1 MRALYAI
8 ALFEARQRLKLLST
22 WIYFL
27 SFLAL
32 AMLWVAA
39 AGGAFKD
46 VTISFG
52 GRVLVN
58 GPRQVALSSSLLG
71 CFGIVVAAAM
81 MGRSVQQDFEYETHH
96 FFFSAPIPKYAY
108 VFGRFLGA
116 LATMA
121 VVYVAIVLGSLLG
134 ALLPGVDPSRIGPFT
149 ALAYLAPYVL
159 TLLPNLFIFG
169 AIFFILAALT
179 RRMLPVYVAGVVMMI
194 GYLVAPSLARDL
206 DYKTLAALIDPFGT
220 TALIRLTE
228 YWTIAERNT
237 RQVPFEG
244 VYLANRL
251 IWSAFSVVVLLLGYW
266 RFSFVSS
273 PASRRSAAR
282 GEGETAAYTV
292 ANTATNTAAPAGATK
307 EAPDFAA
314 RSLAMLLLKST
325 WLDLRESV
333 KNVYFAVIALAGVLV
348 LVVSSLDLGAIYGT
362 RTYPVTY
369 MVLELIRDV
378 FALFLLIVTTF
389 YAGEMVWR
397 EREARMAQML
407 DALPVPSW
415 LPLAAKTLAL
425 VGLQALLL
433 LVAMVC
439 GMLIQLFR
447 GYVALE
453 PGLYLT
459 TLFGLLLPRFALVA
473 ALAIAVQAILNHKYL
488 GYFVL
493 VLYYIAS
500 ITLSSLGLDHPML
513 LYGALPDVTY
523 SAMNG
528 FGHHLAL
535 QRTLL
540 VYWGG
545 AALVL
550 LAVALVLW
558 PRGLADSFRNRLQLA
573 RQRLSPGVLGA
584 LGLGALLFACSGAL
598 LWYNLEHVGAY
609 QSAWTRDRLQAE
621 YELRYR
627 RYAKIA
633 QPRVT
638 DVNLQVDIMPATRT
652 LKVKGAYQ
660 LENRSGAPVTELFV
674 SQQPGPTLRLRFPQQ
689 ANSAVKLLAADAER
703 GFYRYALATPMAP
716 GARIALEFELDDA
729 PGGVLG
735 LGRETAV
742 VANGTFFSNAILPH
756 IGYQASR
763 ELQDDRDRKRHGL
776 APKERMAARDDAAA
790 QANNYIGSD
799 ADWVRFDAVV
809 STSLDQI
816 VVAPGTLDSEWMA
829 RGRHYF
835 HYRMDKPTL
844 NFYTF
849 QSARYEV
856 RHDRWQD
863 VTIDVYYQP
872 GHDFNVDRMIRGA
885 KAALEYGSKQF
896 GPYQHREL
904 RIAEF
909 PRYASYAQAA
919 PGVIAFSESAGFI
932 AKVDPESRND
942 LDYPYYITAHEV
954 GHQWWAHQLV
964 GADSRGATVLSESL
978 AEYTALMTMRRTF
991 GSSKMRRFLRYD
1003 LDEYL
1008 MGRAVETKK
1017 ELPLAQNENQPYIHY
1032 RKGSLAMYLLQDLL
1046 GEDVVNGVLHQLL
1059 LEHAFRGPPY
1069 PTVSLLVDKL
1079 RAVTP
1084 PDKAYLID
1092 DLFESIVLYGNRADS
1107 AGARRRPDGKYEV
1120 TIRATAGKVR
1130 AGELG
1135 EEREV
1140 PLKDWIEFGVD
1151 DDNGNPLA
1159 RERRLVDRHAQT
1171 VNLVVEGRPARA
1183 GIDPDNKLI
1192 DRKPT
1197 DNMVPVDM
1205 Q

>member
-22 WIYFL
+22 WIYFF

-46 VTISFG
+46 ITISFG

-121 VVYVAIVLGSLLG
+121 VIYVAIVLGNLLG
-134 ALLPGVDPSRIGPFT
+134 ALLPGVDPSRVGPFT
-149 ALAYLAPYVL
+149 ALAYVAPYFL

-220 TALIRLTE
+220 TSLIRLTE
-228 YWTIAERNT
+228 YWSIAERNT
-237 RQVPFEG
+237 RQVDLEG

-251 IWSAFSVVVLLLGYW
+251 IWGAFSAVVLLLGYW

-273 PASRRSAAR
+273 PASRRAAAR
-282 GEGETAAYTV
+282 GEGETSANV
-292 ANTATNTAAPAGATK
+292 APPAGATT

-314 RSLAMLLLKST
+314 RNLGMLLLKST

-348 LVVSSLDLGAIYGT
+348 LVVSSLDLGAIFGT
-362 RTYPVTY
+362 KTYPVTY

-397 EREARMAQML
+397 EREARMSLML

-433 LVAMVC
+433 LVAMLC
-439 GMLIQLFR
+439 GMLIQLFH

-453 PGLYLT
+453 PGLYLF
-459 TLFGLLLPRFALVA
+459 TLFGMLLPKYALVA

-528 FGHHLAL
+528 YGHHLAL

-550 LAVALVLW
+550 LAAALVLW
-558 PRGLADSFRNRLQLA
+558 PRGVADRFHDRLQLA

-584 LGLGALLFACSGAL
+584 FGLGALLFAGSGLL
-598 LWYNLEHVGAY
+598 LWYNLEHVGAW
-609 QSAWTRDRLQAE
+609 QSAWTKDRLRAE

-633 QPRVT
+633 QPRIT
-638 DVNLQVDIMPATRT
+638 DVNLQVDILPATRT

-674 SQQPGPTLRLRFPQQ
+674 SQLPGPTLRSRFSQPVRLL
-689 ANSAVKLLAADAER
+689 SADTER
-703 GFYRYALATPMAP
+703 GFYRYQLLTPMAP
-716 GARIALEFELDDA
+716 GARIALEYELEDA

-756 IGYQASR
+756 IGYQTSV

-776 APKERMAARDDAAA
+776 APKERMAARDDIAA

-799 ADWVRFDAVV
+799 ADWIRFDAVV

-816 VVAPGTLDSEWMA
+816 AVAPGTLDSEWMA

-835 HYRMDKPTL
+835 HYRMEKPTL

-932 AKVDPESRND
+932 AKVDPDSRKD
-942 LDYPYYITAHEV
+942 IDYPYYITAHEV

-978 AEYTALMTMRRTF
+978 AEYTALMTMRRSF

-1003 LDEYL
+1003 LEEYL
-1008 MGRAVETKK
+1008 MGRAVESKK
-1017 ELPLAQNENQPYIHY
+1017 ELPLAQNENQAYIHY
-1032 RKGSLAMYLLQDLL
+1032 RKGSLAMYLLQDLV
-1046 GEDVVNGVLHQLL
+1046 GEDAINGVLRQLL
-1059 LEHAFRGPPY
+1059 VEHAFRGPPY

-1107 AGARRRPDGKYEV
+1107 ASAHRRPDGKFEV
-1120 TIRATAGKVR
+1120 TIRASASKVR

-1140 PLKDWIEFGVD
+1140 PLQDWIEFGVD

-1159 RERRLVDRHAQT
+1159 RERRLVDRRNQT
-1171 VNLVVEGRPARA
+1171 VTLVVDGRPARA

-1197 DNMVPVDM
+1197 DNMVPVDIH
-1205 Q
+1205 

>member
-27 SFLAL
+27 AFLAL

-46 VTISFG
+46 ITISFG

-58 GPRQVALSSSLLG
+58 GPRQVALSSALLG

-96 FFFSAPIPKYAY
+96 FFFSAPIPKHAY
-108 VFGRFLGA
+108 VFGRYLGA
-116 LATMA
+116 LATLA
-121 VVYVAIVLGSLLG
+121 VVFSSIVLGNLLG
-134 ALLPGVDPSRIGPFT
+134 ALLPGVDPTRVGPFR
-149 ALAYLAPYVL
+149 ALAYLQPYFL

-169 AIFFILAALT
+169 AIFFVLAALT

-228 YWTIAERNT
+228 YWTIAERNV
-237 RQVPFEG
+237 RMVPFEG

-251 IWSAFSVVVLLLGYW
+251 IWSAFALVVLLLGYW

-273 PASRRSAAR
+273 PPARRAAAR
-282 GEGETAAYTV
+282 GEGETAAAST
-292 ANTATNTAAPAGATK
+292 APAGSTR
-307 EAPDFAA
+307 EAPDFVA
-314 RSLAMLLLKST
+314 RRLSFLLLKSA

-333 KNVYFAVIALAGVLV
+333 KNIYFAVIVLAGVLV
-348 LVVSSLDLGAIYGT
+348 LVVSSLDLGAIFGT
-362 RTYPVTY
+362 KTYPVTY

-378 FALFLLIVTTF
+378 FSLFLLIVTTF

-397 EREARMAQML
+397 EREARMSQML

-425 VGLQALLL
+425 VGLQAMLL

-453 PGLYLT
+453 PGLYLF
-459 TLFGLLLPRFALVA
+459 TLFVLLLPKYALVA
-473 ALAIAVQAILNHKYL
+473 ALAISVQAILNHKYL
-488 GYFVL
+488 GHFVM

-500 ITLSSLGLDHPML
+500 ITLSTLGLDHPML
-513 LYGALPDVTY
+513 LYGALPDLTY

-535 QRTLL
+535 QRALL

-550 LAVALVLW
+550 LAAALVLW
-558 PRGLADSFRNRLQLA
+558 PRGVADSLKDRLQLA

-584 LGLGALLFACSGAL
+584 FGLGALLFAGSGLL
-598 LWYNLEHVGAY
+598 LWYNLEYVGAY
-609 QSAWTRDRLQAE
+609 QSPWTKDRLRAE
-621 YELRYR
+621 YELRYH

-633 QPRVT
+633 QPRIA
-638 DVNLQVDIMPATRT
+638 DVALQVDILPASRT

-660 LENRSGAPVTELFV
+660 LENRSGAPIGEVFL
-674 SQQPGPTLRLRFPQQ
+674 SQRPGPTLRPRFSQP
-689 ANSAVKLLAADAER
+689 VRLVEADAER
-703 GFYRYALATPMAP
+703 GFYRYALATPMAA
-716 GARIALEFELDDA
+716 GSRIALEFELEDA

-735 LGRETAV
+735 LGRDTAV
-742 VANGTFFSNAILPH
+742 VANGSFFSNAILPH
-756 IGYQASR
+756 VGYQQSV

-776 APKERMAARDDAAA
+776 APKERMAAREDAAA
-790 QANNYIGSD
+790 QANNYLGSD
-799 ADWVRFDAVV
+799 ADWIRFDAVV

-816 VVAPGTLDSEWMA
+816 AVAPGTLDSEWMA
-829 RGRHYF
+829 KGRHYF
-835 HYRMDKPTL
+835 HYRMDKPIL

-863 VTIDVYYQP
+863 VTIDVYHHP
-872 GHDFNVDRMIRGA
+872 GHDYNVDRMIRGA
-885 KAALEYGSKQF
+885 KAALEYGSRQF

-919 PGVIAFSESAGFI
+919 PGVVAFSESAGFI
-932 AKVDPESRND
+932 AKVDPESRKD
-942 LDYPYYITAHEV
+942 IDYPYYVTAHEV
-954 GHQWWAHQLV
+954 GHQWWAHQLI

-1003 LDEYL
+1003 LEEYL
-1008 MGRAVETKK
+1008 MGRATETRK
-1017 ELPLAQNENQPYIHY
+1017 ELPLAQNEDQPYIHY
-1032 RKGSLAMYLLQDLL
+1032 RKGSLAMYLLQDLV
-1046 GEDVVNGVLHQLL
+1046 GEEAINGALRQLL
-1059 LEHAFRGPPY
+1059 AEHAFRGPPY
-1069 PTVSLLVDKL
+1069 PTVTTLVEKL
-1079 RAVTP
+1079 RAITP

-1092 DLFESIVLYGNRADS
+1092 DLFESIVLYENRADS
-1107 AGARRRPDGKYEV
+1107 AVASRRAGGKYEV
-1120 TIRATAGKVR
+1120 TIRAKAGKVR

-1159 RERRLVDRHAQT
+1159 RERRLVDRRAQT
-1171 VNLVVEGRPARA
+1171 VTLVVDGRPARA

-1205 Q
+1205 H